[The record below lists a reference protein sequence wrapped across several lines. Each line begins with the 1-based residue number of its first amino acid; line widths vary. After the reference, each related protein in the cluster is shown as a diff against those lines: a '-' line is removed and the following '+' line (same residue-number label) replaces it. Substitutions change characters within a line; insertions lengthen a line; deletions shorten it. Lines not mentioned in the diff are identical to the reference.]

1 MIIRKING
9 ENDWTF
15 GKGLSNYATNEEA
28 VAENIKTRLLSWVGD
43 CFFAP
48 NEGVDW
54 KSRLD
59 IGQQAALE
67 QELRAVILQ
76 SYGAVGINSVNVNF
90 SGRTRLFMVQYDI
103 TTFFSSS
110 FQRELQQAIGG

>member
-1 MIIRKING
+1 MIIRKIDG

-15 GKGLSNYATNEEA
+15 GKGLSNYAFNEEA
-28 VAENIKTRLLSWVGD
+28 IDENIKTRILSWVGD
-43 CFFAP
+43 CFFAI

-59 IGQQAALE
+59 IGQQVPLE
-67 QELRAVILQ
+67 QELRAIILQ
-76 SYGAVGINSVNVNF
+76 SYGVEGINAVQVDF
-90 SGRTRLFMVQYDI
+90 SGRTRLFTVNYDI
-103 TTFFSSS
+103 ITFFSSS